1 MISFFLQITGL
12 PESAQPKI
20 KIQLSSPI
28 ESKTITK
35 IYDPLDNENDN
46 KAVEGSGKDGED
58 EEKKNDATSSNNEAN
73 VDEDDKGNEGEGEG
87 EKVEETEEKEVDEE
101 DKDELDEEAPET
113 SEASE
118 VNEEEDETNNEE
130 EGEMEEKEGK
140 DEEKIE
146 ETKKESSLSSTSI
159 AIFKGVDIS
168 VATLTMDVSDLD
180 IPLGSSAV
188 YDVGPLCEIDV
199 LGGISKR
206 ITELEVAIVPDD
218 DGVSNVENKEGD
230 VVNESEH
237 FQDAVSEEGETGSK
251 TEEVAEIEESQDE
264 EKVVDE
270 AKTEEVDEAQDEEA
284 TEITEEAESD
294 DTHKEEV
301 VDTDIVEE
309 EKTSI
314 PEKTSSV
321 IVPTCILH
329 FKIEYNASVNDQKLI
344 LSEKYNAAVAR
355 QAVAVEKLRKIAI
368 SARRAQMA
376 AAASSGTSE
385 NKKPAVKPGFLD
397 KKPNKKEPMFLVRW
411 YEKTIG
417 PKSLLRQ
424 VYPIAKNY
432 VLFFAGIFLMHYQGH
447 QLALPPP
454 V

>member
-1 MISFFLQITGL
+1 M
-12 PESAQPKI
+12 
-20 KIQLSSPI
+20 
-28 ESKTITK
+28 
-35 IYDPLDNENDN
+35 N
-46 KAVEGSGKDGED
+46 
-58 EEKKNDATSSNNEAN
+58 
-73 VDEDDKGNEGEGEG
+73 
-87 EKVEETEEKEVDEE
+87 
-101 DKDELDEEAPET
+101 
-113 SEASE
+113 
-118 VNEEEDETNNEE
+118 ETND
-130 EGEMEEKEGK
+130 EGDKEGK
-140 DEEKIE
+140 DEEEKTE
-146 ETKKESSLSSTSI
+146 ETKIESSLSSPSI

-218 DGVSNVENKEGD
+218 NDGVRNDEIKEGD

-251 TEEVAEIEESQDE
+251 TDEVAEVEESQDE

-270 AKTEEVDEAQDEEA
+270 AKIEEVVEAQDEAA
-284 TEITEEAESD
+284 TEITDEVESD
-294 DTHKEEV
+294 DTHKVEV

-314 PEKTSSV
+314 PKKTVSV

-329 FKIEYNASVNDQKLI
+329 LKIEYNASVNDQKLI

-368 SARRAQMA
+368 SARRAQIA
-376 AAASSGTSE
+376 AAASSGASE
-385 NKKPAVKPGFLD
+385 NNNPAVKPGFLD
-397 KKPNKKEPMFLVRW
+397 KKPKKKEPMFIVRW

-432 VLFFAGIFLMHYQGH
+432 VLFFAGVVLMHYQGH

>member
-1 MISFFLQITGL
+1 
-12 PESAQPKI
+12 
-20 KIQLSSPI
+20 
-28 ESKTITK
+28 
-35 IYDPLDNENDN
+35 
-46 KAVEGSGKDGED
+46 VEDSGKDGED
-58 EEKKNDATSSNNEAN
+58 EGKKNDATSNDSEAN
-73 VDEDDKGNEGEGEG
+73 VDEEDEGNDDGEQG
-87 EKVEETEEKEVDEE
+87 EKAEEKIQKEEVDEGN
-101 DKDELDEEAPET
+101 KKVVEEET
-113 SEASE
+113 PQVASEASE
-118 VNEEEDETNNEE
+118 VIEEKDESKKE
-130 EGEMEEKEGK
+130 EGEKEGK
-140 DEEKIE
+140 EGNDDEEKTE
-146 ETKKESSLSSTSI
+146 ETKKESSLSSPSI

-168 VATLTMDVSDLD
+168 VATITLDVSDLD

-199 LGGISKR
+199 LGGVNKR

-218 DGVSNVENKEGD
+218 DGVSNVENKEDD

-237 FQDAVSEEGETGSK
+237 FQDAVSEEGETGSN
-251 TEEVAEIEESQDE
+251 TDEVAEIEESQDE
-264 EKVVDE
+264 EKVVNE
-270 AKTEEVDEAQDEEA
+270 SKTEEADGGQDEAV
-284 TEITEEAESD
+284 TEITEETESN

-301 VDTDIVEE
+301 VDEDIVEE
-309 EKTSI
+309 EKSNS
-314 PEKTSSV
+314 PEKTTSL

-329 FKIEYNASVNDQKLI
+329 LKIEYNASVNDQKLI

-397 KKPNKKEPMFLVRW
+397 KKPKKKEPMFLVRW

-417 PKSLLRQ
+417 PNSLLRQ

-432 VLFFAGIFLMHYQGH
+432 VLFFAGVFLMHYQGH